1 MDRRHMLGTLSSAV
15 ALAAGARTI
24 AVAAED
30 KPAGHHHDAHA
41 KSLAD
46 CLAACTSCMNE
57 CNMTA
62 HYCFEEAGRGEKKFL
77 MPLHMAVDCQEFCAQ
92 SAKMIGRVS
101 PLMGVSCHA
110 CADACEKCAAE
121 CEKVPADEQLARCAK
136 ECRACAKSCQEMMEH
151 AGHHAASDART
162 TR

>member
-1 MDRRHMLGTLSSAV
+1 MDRRHMLGTISSAV
-15 ALAAGARTI
+15 ALAAAARAFPVHGA
-24 AVAAED
+24 ENKLGD
-30 KPAGHHHDAHA
+30 NDAHA
-41 KSLAD
+41 KSLEA

-62 HYCFEEAGRGEKKFL
+62 HYCFAEAGKGDKKFL
-77 MPLHMAVDCQEFCAQ
+77 MPLHLAVDCQEFCGL

-110 CADACEKCAAE
+110 CAEACEKCAAE
-121 CEKVPADEQLARCAK
+121 CEKIPSDEQLARCAK
-136 ECRACAKSCQEMMEH
+136 QCRACAKSCQEMMKH
-151 AGHHAASDART
+151 AGHHAAAEARI